1 MMDVET
7 KEIISAVASHNIRW
21 IKKNF
26 YTNKF
31 KEKLSVNILL
41 AELSEFYT
49 AQDEKV
55 MFPSSLIEFFYEHYA
70 NNPKKIEELKEKLV
84 KEFIDDKR
92 ILFLHENLNSKSID
106 KIQKV
111 LFGTSTEISAFD
123 VFELSAEPEDLV
135 KFLEANSK
143 FNFAILCLTKLIDK
157 FTTISLLMFLIGYFG
172 AENICVIYNNEDA
185 EISKI
190 AKKLGISY
198 DSYIGLG
205 LSVMDGR

>member
-21 IKKNF
+21 VKKNF

-157 FTTISLLMFLIGYFG
+157 FTTISLLMFLIGYF
-172 AENICVIYNNEDA
+172 
-185 EISKI
+185 
-190 AKKLGISY
+190 
-198 DSYIGLG
+198 
-205 LSVMDGR
+205 